1 MESVI
6 SQMFAIQGSMDTDI
20 PSNLKPLLVLEFVA
34 DHEGDLTLTEI
45 AEGLQLPKPTVHRL
59 LQLLERQGFLRQIDG
74 DRCYALG
81 ERAQRLAVN
90 ALASRRAQTSRRQV
104 LTWLRDQLN
113 ETCTLA
119 IPSEEGMRY
128 IDRAEVDS
136 PLRITFPV
144 GSIVPFHC
152 TASGK
157 LYLSTLSEHEVESL
171 IGGTGLT
178 QFSADTVTS
187 MDQLLHELAKIREQG
202 FAIDHQEFL
211 AGTVAIGVPVLD
223 FKKRLSLVLTVQAPV
238 FRLPMEQ
245 LESCLPALKEAAR
258 RLEEFMRPND
268 AS

>member
-1 MESVI
+1 
-6 SQMFAIQGSMDTDI
+6 MDVEI
-20 PSNLKPLLVLEFVA
+20 PSNLKPLMILEFVA

-45 AEGLQLPKPTVHRL
+45 ADGLRLPKPTVHRL

-74 DRCYALG
+74 GRFYALG
-81 ERAQRLAVN
+81 ERSQLFAVN

-104 LTWLRDQLN
+104 LFWLRDQLK

-119 IPSEEGMRY
+119 IPSDEGMRY

-157 LYLSTLSEHEVESL
+157 LFLSTLSDDEVEGL
-171 IGGTGLT
+171 IGGSTLT
-178 QFSADTVTS
+178 QFSVDTITS
-187 MDQLLHELAKIREQG
+187 MEQLATELAQIRNCG
-202 FAIDHQEFL
+202 YAIDNQEFL
-211 AGTVAIGVPVLD
+211 AGTVALGVPVFD
-223 FKKRLSLVLTVQAPV
+223 IKKRMSLVLTVQAPV
-238 FRLPMEQ
+238 FRLPV
-245 LESCLPALKEAAR
+245 ESIENSLPVLREAAK
-258 RLEEFMRPND
+258 RLEVLMRPDD